1 MSSNQLRVKAISQR
15 TRARKC
21 VKCGENMIKVGGYE
35 YDNKLGSSVSF
46 IVGRICKRDNILY
59 LDPKLE
65 GIEIIFHKIGGNSEK
80 KDL

>member
-1 MSSNQLRVKAISQR
+1 MNTDQLRVITISQR

-46 IVGRICKRDNILY
+46 VVGRICKRDNILY
-59 LDPKLE
+59 LNPELK

-80 KDL
+80 KSL